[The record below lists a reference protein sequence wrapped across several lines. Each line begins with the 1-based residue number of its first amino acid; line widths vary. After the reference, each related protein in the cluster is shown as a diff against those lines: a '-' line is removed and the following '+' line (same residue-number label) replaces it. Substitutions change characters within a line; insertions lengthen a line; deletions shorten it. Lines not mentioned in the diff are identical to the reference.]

1 VGFFLYLS
9 MYMHVC
15 IINMKN
21 NRLIISLTLCWELVV
36 FRLDTIMMGG
46 RRMECLATACF
57 SLPRVYLET
66 EFPPLTSCSGGV
78 AWKSG
83 GRRPWQTKKLEE
95 LRDLDV
101 VFGVLHAMS
110 EGTLLPWSKNEFS
123 AQLRDVSLFSDIL
136 WMRNR
141 PPRARNYIREH
152 TLWEVAFLLLSLR
165 RDLEVDLQVKR
176 SKGFPRRVYVDITLE
191 TSSFFVKWDRIPLS
205 APNDDYTH
213 TNVGETFR
221 RGRSKLGDIRLA
233 ATTKE
238 MSDKDDDGFLVLE

>member
-1 VGFFLYLS
+1 
-9 MYMHVC
+9 
-15 IINMKN
+15 
-21 NRLIISLTLCWELVV
+21 
-36 FRLDTIMMGG
+36 
-46 RRMECLATACF
+46 MECIATACF
-57 SLPRVYLET
+57 SLPGVCLKA
-66 EFPPLTSCSGGV
+66 EFSPLISCSGGV
-78 AWKSG
+78 AWKSR
-83 GRRPWQTKKLEE
+83 GRRPRQTKKLEE
-95 LRDLDV
+95 LRNLGV

-110 EGTLLPWSKNEFS
+110 KGTLRPWSKNEFS

-205 APNDDYTH
+205 APNDNYTH
-213 TNVGETFR
+213 ANIGETFR
-221 RGRSKLGDIRLA
+221 RDRSKLRDIRLA
-233 ATTKE
+233 ATAKE
-238 MSDKDDDGFLVLE
+238 MTDEDDDGFLALEETSQCHGFSRFISNFKFRDGSNLFARWNVPW